1 MSTRDFFRNKKV
13 ITSTNLEQQFDD
25 VESSANAEAKIVEK
39 NRFIPQI
46 DFTSASN
53 FAYFGSAEEYYTRA
67 MTNIADRWPF
77 DGSQKEQTEFL
88 NSSSYIDL
96 YVFENL

>member
-46 DFTSASN
+46 D
-53 FAYFGSAEEYYTRA
+53 
-67 MTNIADRWPF
+67 
-77 DGSQKEQTEFL
+77 
-88 NSSSYIDL
+88 
-96 YVFENL
+96 